1 MEKASLDQDQAV
13 EPPDQVIRCTRALNR
28 AAARVADVIPAIR
41 QLQAAGKLCT
51 HHRRRIERSRH
62 PNRPRP
68 RVLVS
73 GKGQALAQANRGL
86 IAVRL
91 PMPGRAA

>member
-41 QLQAAGKLCT
+41 QLQAAGKTMPHTIAAGLNEAGIPT
-51 HHRRRIERSRH
+51 ARGRGSWSAARVKRLLKQIE
-62 PNRPRP
+62 
-68 RVLVS
+68 
-73 GKGQALAQANRGL
+73 A
-86 IAVRL
+86 
-91 PMPGRAA
+91 